1 MIVNLECKDK
11 LTLGTKNRHLY
22 LRPESGVMLP
32 DLRRD
37 RETAEPERANSV
49 AEPEVPQI
57 FAYKRPASERA
68 RRIVDLLGAI
78 ALCVVAV
85 PILAVAC
92 AAIFLE
98 DGRPFIF
105 SQQRV
110 GRFGRLFTIYKLR
123 TMKTAACGDGW
134 KPSPGDS
141 RITRVGA
148 ILRKLS
154 IDELPQIFNVLRGD
168 MSLVGPRPEMPFI
181 VRRYQKWQHL
191 RLLAKPGL
199 TCIWQTEH
207 RWTVPLHDPRA
218 TMLDL
223 EYIQKASPALDTGLV
238 LRTVGAV
245 LSARGA
251 R

>member
-1 MIVNLECKDK
+1 
-11 LTLGTKNRHLY
+11 
-22 LRPESGVMLP
+22 MLP

-37 RETAEPERANSV
+37 RETAETERANSA
-49 AEPEVPQI
+49 AESKAPQI
-57 FAYKRPASERA
+57 FAYKRSTSDRA

-78 ALCVVAV
+78 ALCVVAA
-85 PILAVAC
+85 PILAVAS
-92 AAIFLE
+92 AAILLE
-98 DGRPFIF
+98 DGRPLIF

-123 TMKTAACGDGW
+123 TMKKAACGDGY
-134 KPSPGDS
+134 KPSAGDS

-154 IDELPQIFNVLRGD
+154 IDELPQLFNVLRGD

-181 VRRYQKWQHL
+181 VRRYEKWQHL

-199 TCIWQTEH
+199 TCIWQTKH
-207 RWTVPLHDPRA
+207 RSTVPLHDPRA

-223 EYIQKASPALDTGLV
+223 EYIERASPALDAGLMMQ
-238 LRTVGAV
+238 TVGAV
-245 LSARGA
+245 FSARGA